1 MNGIWQH
8 RRSQGLTGFE
18 RSGRMCELYCGK
30 CGQSVK
36 RVKEGRQR

>member
-18 RSGRMCELYCGK
+18 RSEIMCESVDVSDGARICGK
-30 CGQSVK
+30 
-36 RVKEGRQR
+36 EG